1 MKGIVDISG
10 TINNGKIWSS
20 TNLKD
25 TSFVY
30 KPLGAVVRI
39 LNGEA
44 NMRGDTLYLKR
55 VNSRVS
61 SMPVF
66 VDGSVA
72 DVFGIPK
79 LNLLVSAKPTQ
90 TFFDRFINNKSV
102 YPVKLKGDVNFNSKL
117 RGPIDR
123 ISAHSNLNIGENS
136 SIYYM
141 GATLAGAPMVR

>member
-1 MKGIVDISG
+1 MKKGERINVTITASDSEGRGICRVD
-10 TINNGKIWSS
+10 N
-20 TNLKD
+20 
-25 TSFVY
+25 F
-30 KPLGAVVRI
+30 A
-39 LNGEA
+39 
-44 NMRGDTLYLKR
+44 
-55 VNSRVS
+55 
-61 SMPVF
+61 VF

-123 ISAHSNLNIGENS
+123 ISAH
-136 SIYYM
+136 
-141 GATLAGAPMVR
+141 

>member
-1 MKGIVDISG
+1 
-10 TINNGKIWSS
+10 
-20 TNLKD
+20 
-25 TSFVY
+25 
-30 KPLGAVVRI
+30 
-39 LNGEA
+39 
-44 NMRGDTLYLKR
+44 
-55 VNSRVS
+55 
-61 SMPVF
+61 MPVF

-117 RGPIDR
+117 RGSIDR

-141 GATLAGAPMVR
+141 GAILAGAPNGAVSTGELTTNPVSVVSDVVLRPNSVHIDSLKYNQTTNKQE